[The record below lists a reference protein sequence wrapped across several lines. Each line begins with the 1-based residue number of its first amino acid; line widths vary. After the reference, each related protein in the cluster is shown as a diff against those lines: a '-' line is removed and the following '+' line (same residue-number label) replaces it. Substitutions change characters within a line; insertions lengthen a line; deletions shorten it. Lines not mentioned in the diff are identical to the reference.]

1 MKTIHELKQMSIVD
15 YLQQA
20 GYEPARNKGNAYW
33 YCSPLR
39 LERSPSFKVN
49 IERNQWYDFGSGEYG
64 DIIDLVCAL
73 HRCQTAEAIRLLD
86 GFMPAPSKHFS
97 LGGNQANTKFALEVV
112 EVLPLRHPKLRQ
124 YLASRYVDLT
134 LAESYCSEVHYRHG
148 ERSYFAIGF
157 PNDMGG
163 WELRNPDF
171 KGCIA
176 PKALSSL
183 RQGAETIQV
192 FEGFVDFLSWRTLYP
207 EEASDSIVLNSLALL
222 PRVIP
227 QLAIYSAVECFLD
240 NDEAGRRALQTIRE
254 ACIDAKDRSD
264 IYSSYKDLNEW
275 LCLES
280 KSQKQA
286 QMPRK
291 RGFRR

>member
-97 LGGNQANTKFALEVV
+97 LGGNQANTKFALEVI

-124 YLASRYVDLT
+124 YLVSRYVDLT

-163 WELRNPDF
+163 WELRNPYF

-227 QLAIYSAVECFLD
+227 KLAVYASVECFLD
-240 NDEAGRRALQTIRE
+240 NDEAGKRALQTIRE
-254 ACIDAKDRSD
+254 AGIVAKDRSKL
-264 IYSSYKDLNEW
+264 YVSHKDLNEW
-275 LCLES
+275 LCSER
-280 KSQKQA
+280 KSQKQTLP
-286 QMPRK
+286 PRR
-291 RGFRR
+291 RGLRR

>member
-1 MKTIHELKQMSIVD
+1 MKTIHELKQMSIVN

-73 HRCQTAEAIRLLD
+73 HRCQTAEAICLLND
-86 GFMPAPSKHFS
+86 TQPAPSKPFS
-97 LGGNQANTKFALEVV
+97 FGGSQANETPALEVV
-112 EVLPLRHPKLRQ
+112 EALPLRHPKLRQ
-124 YLASRYVDLT
+124 YLASRCVDLT
-134 LAESYCSEVHYRHG
+134 LAESYSSEVHYRLG

-157 PNDMGG
+157 PNDIGG
-163 WELRNPDF
+163 WELRTPYI

-176 PKALSSL
+176 PKAISSL
-183 RQGAETIQV
+183 RQGAKTVQV
-192 FEGFVDFLSWRTLYP
+192 FEGFIDFLSWRTLHP
-207 EEASDSIVLNSLALL
+207 EETSDSIVLNSLVLL

-227 QLAIYSAVECFLD
+227 QLATYSSVECFLD
-240 NDEAGRRALQTIRE
+240 NDEAGKRALLAIRE
-254 ACIDAKDRSD
+254 AGIDAKDRSEV
-264 IYSSYKDLNEW
+264 YASHKDLNEW
-275 LCLES
+275 LVSMKQEH
-280 KSQKQA
+280 KQA
-286 QMPRK
+286 LPSQR
-291 RGFRR
+291 RGLRR